1 MDYSRKTQN
10 PPIWLVDQYKYGI
23 KYDENNNLIESTI
36 PNGYRLELRYQGV
49 YKVVPKVG
57 HSPCKVCGR

>member
-1 MDYSRKTQN
+1 MPLTN
-10 PPIWLVDQYKYGI
+10 PPIWNDAEYGI

-36 PNGYRLELRYQGV
+36 PDGYRLELRYQGV

-57 HSPCKVCGR
+57 RVPCKVCGR

>member
-1 MDYSRKTQN
+1 MDYSKKTKN
-10 PPIWLVDQYKYGI
+10 PPIWNADKYGI

-57 HSPCKVCGR
+57 HSSCKVCGR